1 MENTSDERVSF
12 WRVNKNHMHAF
23 FYGLNSTVEDNSKQ
37 NRQNQTGVTIK
48 WSQVPTVRLKGRAT
62 SPFLVSL

>member
-37 NRQNQTGVTIK
+37 NRQNQQESPSSG
-48 WSQVPTVRLKGRAT
+48 LKCQ
-62 SPFLVSL
+62 P